1 MKKII
6 ASSLVIVFV
15 LADCNTV
22 KGMGEDVSSAGNAV
36 SHTAEK
42 TQDEIRK

>member
-6 ASSLVIVFV
+6 ASSLAMLFV
-15 LADCNTV
+15 LAGCNTV
-22 KGMGEDVSSAGNAV
+22 KGMGKDVSSAGNAV